1 MTKPVWLDNVPA
13 RVNFEVDLLSV
24 KHIRQGLEF
33 QISLDKLLTLFVENG
48 WTVHKHFSFE
58 SNVTCYSL
66 RKPYPPDLDTPARR
80 IINLNPSPVAVTEPS
95 HRTGRS

>member
-1 MTKPVWLDNVPA
+1 MIKPYWLKNVPA
-13 RVNFEVDLLSV
+13 RVEFE
-24 KHIRQGLEF
+24 ITF
-33 QISLDKLLTLFVENG
+33 QALYTSCHTYQFESRLKELLTLFVENG
-48 WTVHKHFSFE
+48 WDVQEQHCYFGS
-58 SNVTCYSL
+58 VLRYSL